1 MDDLTKKY
9 YTISEVAD
17 MIKSNTSLLR
27 FWEREFPTFIKPKK
41 NNKGVRIYT
50 VKDIQ
55 TIRVIHHLVKDRG
68 YTLEGAKKKMKSHA
82 KETIENAELVM
93 ELQRLRA
100 LLVDIRDEF
109 PM

>member
-9 YTISEVAD
+9 YTISEVAE

-27 FWEREFPTFIKPKK
+27 FWEKEFPTFIKPKK

-68 YTLEGAKKKMKSHA
+68 HTLEGAKKKMQSHT

-93 ELQRLRA
+93 ELKRLRG
-100 LLVDIRDEF
+100 LLVEIREEF
-109 PM
+109 PE